1 MSKVTV
7 TINGYPYDVACED
20 GQEDH
25 LRELSAYVNKRVS
38 ELRASVGEV
47 GEARLLVM
55 ASILIADE
63 AADAFL
69 RIDEMSS
76 SLSSKDAESLEAREQ
91 IKSRLEAKNQ
101 AMTAA
106 MIDGLAE
113 RIETIAER
121 LEQA

>member
-47 GEARLLVM
+47 GETRLLVM

-69 RIDEMSS
+69 RIDEMTNAI
-76 SLSSKDAESLEAREQ
+76 SSKDAQSLEAREQ
-91 IKSRLEAKNQ
+91 IKIRLEAKNQ